1 MDWMQIISALAL
13 VMFIVVLFPATRH
26 MMKNSPKGTSSDWIS
41 FVIPLVVIVLFILL
55 LVKLV

>member
-1 MDWMQIISALAL
+1 MDWVQIISALAL
-13 VMFIVVLFPATRH
+13 VMFIVVLFPATRY